1 MTTRPYIA
9 ALLALALVAPS
20 VTWSSAAQA
29 AIVPKGNDR
38 FELVF
43 WDSIKD
49 SDNPADY
56 EAYLEAYPDGRFAP
70 LAKVR
75 VRTLREEQAK
85 QRRANAGIEIEEMDI
100 EYDVVRNASLREGP
114 TASSRR
120 LDTLERGTRVIV
132 TGRVVD
138 SEWFR
143 VETKDSRK
151 KGFVFGKL
159 IAEAKRA
166 PQTQQAAAAATP
178 PAPPIQPEK
187 PAAKAEAEQPAP
199 AASSR
204 RKRRPASPR
213 PGSPSSWRR

>member
-1 MTTRPYIA
+1 MTSRFHIA
-9 ALLALALVAPS
+9 ALLAFVLVAAGAA
-20 VTWSSAAQA
+20 WSGAADA

-75 VRTLREEQAK
+75 AKTLREEQAK
-85 QRRANAGIEIEEMDI
+85 QRRANADIEIEEMDI

-114 TASSRR
+114 SASSRR
-120 LDTLERGTRVIV
+120 IDTLDRGTRVIV

-138 SEWFR
+138 SDWFR

-151 KGFVFGKL
+151 KGFVFGQL
-159 IAEAKRA
+159 IAEVKRA
-166 PQTQQAAAAATP
+166 PAGQQPAAAA
-178 PAPPIQPEK
+178 PEKK
-187 PAAKAEAEQPAP
+187 PAAEPARKQPEQV
-199 AASSR
+199 AAVT
-204 RKRRPASPR
+204 
-213 PGSPSSWRR
+213 